1 MATSCRGDANGS
13 LSIRGTVPR
22 VRVLG
27 SLVGDVAGVV
37 TFYGLSFAAVT
48 VAVVVIA
55 CVIAAHRPGR

>member
-1 MATSCRGDANGS
+1 
-13 LSIRGTVPR
+13 
-22 VRVLG
+22 VLG

-55 CVIAAHRPGR
+55 CVVAAHRLGR